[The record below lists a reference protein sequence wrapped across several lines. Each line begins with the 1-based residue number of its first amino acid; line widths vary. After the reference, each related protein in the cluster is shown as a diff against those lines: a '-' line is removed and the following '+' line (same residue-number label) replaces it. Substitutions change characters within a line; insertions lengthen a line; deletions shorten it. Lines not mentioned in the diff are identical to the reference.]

1 IRDEISNY
9 FEKILHITSLKYLFY
24 SSFLGRAMLEI
35 LTYNVYAPVSARCPA
50 LHWLQ
55 QVRPLDQ
62 VPGVT

>member
-1 IRDEISNY
+1 VRDEISNY
-9 FEKILHITSLKYLFY
+9 FEKILHIASLNYLSY
-24 SSFLGRAMLEI
+24 SSFLGRAVLEI

>member
-1 IRDEISNY
+1 MKSVIILK
-9 FEKILHITSLKYLFY
+9 KILHITSLKYLSY
-24 SSFLGRAMLEI
+24 SSFLGRAVLEI

>member
-1 IRDEISNY
+1 EISNY
-9 FEKILHITSLKYLFY
+9 FEKILHIASLNYLSY
-24 SSFLGRAMLEI
+24 SSFLGRAVLEI

>member
-9 FEKILHITSLKYLFY
+9 FEKILHIASLNYLSY
-24 SSFLGRAMLEI
+24 SSFLGRAVLEI

-55 QVRPLDQ
+55 QVRPLD
-62 VPGVT
+62 

>member
-1 IRDEISNY
+1 NY

-24 SSFLGRAMLEI
+24 SSFLGRAVLEI

>member
-1 IRDEISNY
+1 Y

-24 SSFLGRAMLEI
+24 SSFLGRAVLEI

>member
-1 IRDEISNY
+1 DEISNY
-9 FEKILHITSLKYLFY
+9 FEKILHIASLNYLSY
-24 SSFLGRAMLEI
+24 SSFLGRAVLEI

-55 QVRPLDQ
+55 QVRPPDQ

>member
-1 IRDEISNY
+1 DEISNY

-24 SSFLGRAMLEI
+24 SSFLGRAVLEI

>member
-1 IRDEISNY
+1 RDEISNY
-9 FEKILHITSLKYLFY
+9 FEKILHIASLNYLSY
-24 SSFLGRAMLEI
+24 SSFLGRAVLEI

>member
-1 IRDEISNY
+1 DEISNY
-9 FEKILHITSLKYLFY
+9 FEKILHIASLNYLSY
-24 SSFLGRAMLEI
+24 SSFLGRAVLEI

>member
-1 IRDEISNY
+1 NY
-9 FEKILHITSLKYLFY
+9 FEKILHIASLNYLSY
-24 SSFLGRAMLEI
+24 SSFLGRAVLEI